1 MNYLM
6 NGLHF
11 RSPEKY
17 PPVSPDLT
25 GEASGAKVMSL
36 QTSGYTIVILET
48 ILIVPPNKRA
58 WSREFHVDLI
68 VLNTRHRFE

>member
-1 MNYLM
+1 
-6 NGLHF
+6 
-11 RSPEKY
+11 
-17 PPVSPDLT
+17 
-25 GEASGAKVMSL
+25 MSL

-58 WSREFHVDLI
+58 WSREFHIDLI